1 MADPQHSPKTV
12 TGSVE
17 DAADRL
23 IAEGNRAEDG
33 GDPAAACALY
43 RRATELAPSHAPA
56 HINLG
61 IGLEAM
67 GNSAAATAAYEQA
80 LFADPQNPAASY
92 NLGKLLY
99 SRGELAKAERLLQ
112 QALSSRPDFPDA
124 RLVYAY
130 VLKAGGK
137 LDAAAA
143 QLKDV
148 LLKRPDD
155 VMARAELFHVLE
167 TQGNLAAA
175 ALELEA
181 VLARKPDW
189 TQALYNYGTTL
200 MKLGRDGE
208 AEAALRGVISR
219 EPGFVLAYR
228 MLGNLLHRHGRVQEL
243 IEICRAGRAGLP
255 QDFDLESFELL
266 ELNFVDNVSEDAVAR
281 AHRAFGARLERAFAP
296 RFALRSDRAAVERKL
311 RIGYVSSDLS
321 YHPVGLFMLPVIE
334 RHDRSRF
341 EVHCYATSTK
351 ADDFTRRLSSR
362 ADGWREAHALSDAQ
376 LAQLVHDDRIDI
388 LVDLA
393 GHSGVCR
400 LATFAQQPAPV
411 QVSWLGYLNTTGLS
425 RIQYR
430 ITDHHC
436 DPAGLT
442 EHLHTE
448 RLIRLPN
455 SQWCYRPFVS
465 VTHAPAPALRGNGHV
480 TFGSFTQISK
490 ISPTTR
496 VLWARILNAVPD
508 SRLMVA
514 GVADERSAENL
525 LRELVAAGIARQR
538 ISVVPFA
545 PVQDYLRLYD
555 KVDIALDPTPYSGGT
570 TTCDALWMGVPVV
583 TVPGLRPASRSAASI
598 LTTVGLR
605 EWIAQ
610 GPQDYVRLAVGFA
623 RETQMLGSLRTS
635 LRERVRSS
643 PLMDEGRFVLDL
655 ERAYRKMWHEWCA
668 GGSSAAHA

>member
-1 MADPQHSPKTV
+1 MADPQHSPNAV
-12 TGSVE
+12 TGSVQ

-33 GDPAAACALY
+33 GDPASACALY
-43 RRATELAPSHAPA
+43 RRAAALAPRHARA

-67 GNSAAATAAYEQA
+67 GDSAAAIAAYEQA
-80 LFADPQNPAASY
+80 LVADPPNPAASY

-99 SRGELAKAERLLQ
+99 SRGELAEAERLLQ

-124 RLVYAY
+124 RLVYSY
-130 VLKAGGK
+130 V
-137 LDAAAA
+137 
-143 QLKDV
+143 
-148 LLKRPDD
+148 
-155 VMARAELFHVLE
+155 RAERFHVLE
-167 TQGNLAAA
+167 TQGDLAAA
-175 ALELEA
+175 VLELEA
-181 VLARKPDW
+181 VLALRPDW

-208 AEAALRGVISR
+208 AEAALRSVLSR

-228 MLGNLLHRHGRVQEL
+228 MLGNLLHRHGRVREI

-255 QDFDLESFELL
+255 EDFDLESFELL
-266 ELNFVDNVSEDAVAR
+266 ELNFVDDVSEDVVAR

-296 RFALRSDRAAVERKL
+296 RFTLRPDRAAAQRKL
-311 RIGYVSSDLS
+311 RIGYVSSDFD

-334 RHDRSRF
+334 GHDRSRF
-341 EVHCYATSTK
+341 EVCCYATSTK

-362 ADGWREAHALSDAQ
+362 SDVWRNAHALSDAQ
-376 LAQLVHDDRIDI
+376 LAQLVHDDRIDV

-400 LATFAQQPAPV
+400 LGTFAQQPAPV

-430 ITDHHC
+430 ITDRHC

-448 RLIRLPN
+448 RLVRLPN

-465 VTHAPAPALRGNGHV
+465 VPHAPVPPLRGNGHV
-480 TFGSFTQISK
+480 TFGSFNQIAK

-496 VLWARILNAVPD
+496 ALWKRILNAVPD
-508 SRLMVA
+508 SRLLVA
-514 GVADERSAENL
+514 GGADERSAAGL
-525 LRELVAAGIARQR
+525 LDELAAAGVARKR
-538 ISVVPFA
+538 VTVVPFA
-545 PVQDYLRLYD
+545 PVQDYLRRYD
-555 KVDIALDPTPYSGGT
+555 AVDIALDPTPYSGGT

-583 TVPGLRPASRSAASI
+583 TLPGPRPASRSAASI
-598 LTTVGLR
+598 LSTVGLR

-610 GPQDYVRLAVGFA
+610 TPDDYVRLAVGFA
-623 RETQMLGSLRTS
+623 RETDRLAALRTS
-635 LRERVRSS
+635 LRDRMRGS
-643 PLMDEGRFVLDL
+643 PLMDEKKFVLDL
-655 ERAYRKMWHEWCA
+655 ELAYRRMWQEWCE
-668 GGSSAAHA
+668 GDS

>member
-1 MADPQHSPKTV
+1 MAEHSAKPV
-12 TGSVE
+12 TGSVQE
-17 DAADRL
+17 AADRL

-33 GDPAAACALY
+33 GDPASACALY
-43 RRATELAPSHAPA
+43 RRAAELAPRYARA

-61 IGLEAM
+61 VGLEAA
-67 GNSAAATAAYEQA
+67 GDSVAAMAAYEQA
-80 LFADPQNPAASY
+80 LLADPPNPAASY
-92 NLGKLLY
+92 NLGKLRY
-99 SRGELAKAERLLQ
+99 SRGELPEAERLLQ

-130 VLKAGGK
+130 VLKALGK
-137 LDAAAA
+137 PDAAAA
-143 QLKDV
+143 QLRNV
-148 LLKRPDD
+148 LLQRPDD

-167 TQGNLAAA
+167 TQGDLAGAAA
-175 ALELEA
+175 ELEA

-208 AEAALRGVISR
+208 AESALRRVISR

-228 MLGNLLHRHGRVQEL
+228 MLGNLLHRHGRVQEI
-243 IEICRAGRAGLP
+243 IEICRAGRASLP
-255 QDFDLESFELL
+255 DDFDLESFELL

-281 AHRAFGARLERAFAP
+281 AHRAFGERLERAFAP
-296 RFALRSDRAAVERKL
+296 RFALRRERAARERRL

-321 YHPVGLFMLPVIE
+321 YHPVGLFLLPVLE
-334 RHDRSRF
+334 RHERSRF

-351 ADDFTRRLSSR
+351 ADDFTRRLAAHS
-362 ADGWREAHALSDAQ
+362 DVWRDAHALSDAQ

-400 LATFAQQPAPV
+400 LGTFAQQPAPV

-430 ITDHHC
+430 ITDRHC

-448 RLIRLPN
+448 RLVRLPN

-465 VTHAPAPALRGNGHV
+465 VAHAQVPPLRGNGHV
-480 TFGSFTQISK
+480 TFGSFNQIAK

-496 VLWARILNAVPD
+496 VLWARILNEVAD
-508 SRLMVA
+508 SRLLIA
-514 GVADERSAENL
+514 GVADERSAADL
-525 LRELVAAGIARQR
+525 LGELAAAGIDRKR
-538 ISVVPFA
+538 ISVAPFA
-545 PVQDYLRLYD
+545 PVQEYLRLYD
-555 KVDIALDPTPYSGGT
+555 AVDIALDPTPYSGGT

-583 TVPGLRPASRSAASI
+583 TLPGLRPASRSAASI
-598 LTTVGLR
+598 LTSVGLP

-610 GPQDYVRLAVGFA
+610 APQDYVRLAAGFA
-623 RETQMLGSLRTS
+623 RDSGSLASLRTS
-635 LRERVRSS
+635 LRERLRGS
-643 PLMDEGRFVLDL
+643 PVMDEKRFVLDL
-655 ERAYRKMWHEWCA
+655 EQAYREMWHA
-668 GGSSAAHA
+668 